1 MTESTKLYKILGLNA
16 EPINGG
22 SRTWNTNG
30 KWMPFIEDIEPCE
43 RGYHLCKAEYILD
56 WLGPVIWEAAYK
68 GELIEDEDK
77 VVVQQARIIRRTA
90 WNLDKAVKFA
100 NDCADR
106 AEAYARDA
114 ASDARYACAGLV
126 VC

>member
-43 RGYHLCKAEYILD
+43 RGYHLCAEIIPEEKPRHEIRGNHVSIL
-56 WLGPVIWEAAYK
+56 
-68 GELIEDEDK
+68 
-77 VVVQQARIIRRTA
+77 
-90 WNLDKAVKFA
+90 
-100 NDCADR
+100 
-106 AEAYARDA
+106 
-114 ASDARYACAGLV
+114 
-126 VC
+126 